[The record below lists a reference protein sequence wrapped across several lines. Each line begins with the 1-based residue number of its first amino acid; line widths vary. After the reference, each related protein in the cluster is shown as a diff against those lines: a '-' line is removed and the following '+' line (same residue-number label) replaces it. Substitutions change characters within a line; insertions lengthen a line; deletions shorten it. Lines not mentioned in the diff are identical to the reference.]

1 MRWKEQPD
9 GKVFQKKEKEER
21 KKEGHCKEI
30 TGMLSESPTGDK
42 VGFIYLKQKFNC

>member
-21 KKEGHCKEI
+21 KKERKEGKSKDI
-30 TGMLSESPTGDK
+30 RHDHLRIFE
-42 VGFIYLKQKFNC
+42 VC